1 MHAIYSQ
8 GGSLVHTQHHTSIL
22 APLHHW
28 RNNLST
34 PPLAL
39 QSKLK
44 DSGKMSNFM
53 DEYLRSRAAISNNF
67 AAVSTAPQASAI
79 TYANVSLTAL
89 DVGNNKWVP
98 LLTSCQ
104 Q

>member
-1 MHAIYSQ
+1 
-8 GGSLVHTQHHTSIL
+8 
-22 APLHHW
+22 
-28 RNNLST
+28 
-34 PPLAL
+34 
-39 QSKLK
+39 
-44 DSGKMSNFM
+44 MSNFM